1 MYFRDVTEQW
11 RGEQELRDRD
21 QILSLAEQSAGI
33 GVWDADLAT
42 GKVRGTAQFY
52 EIMGLPPSSEPMQ
65 QDVFRALRHP
75 DDCDRVVDGFR
86 AAMAAGADTYE
97 TEYRIIRPDGKVR
110 WILGRGRVVRDR
122 QGNPVR
128 YSGVDVDITERKEA
142 EARLR
147 ESEQRFR
154 QAFDSAQKLG
164 AIVEASRDAIWS
176 WNAEEIIKSRNAE
189 AARLFQ
195 YRSDEIIGQSL
206 LLLVPA
212 DQMHRTRSAI
222 NSLLRGDWHER
233 LKRSGFAKTGLQ
245 SPSS

>member
-1 MYFRDVTEQW
+1 MSTVLGTPVELNIFPNSSGLAVYFRDVTEQW

-42 GKVRGTAQFY
+42 GQVRGTAQFY
-52 EIMGLPPSSEPMQ
+52 EIMGLPPSSEPVQ

-75 DDCDRVVDGFR
+75 DDRDRVVDGFR
-86 AAMAAGADTYE
+86 AAMAAGADAYE

-110 WILGRGRVVRDR
+110 WIFGRGRVVRDR

-154 QAFDSAQKLG
+154 QAFNPAQKLG

-176 WNAEEIIKSRNAE
+176 WNIEGN
-189 AARLFQ
+189 
-195 YRSDEIIGQSL
+195 
-206 LLLVPA
+206 
-212 DQMHRTRSAI
+212 H
-222 NSLLRGDWHER
+222 
-233 LKRSGFAKTGLQ
+233 
-245 SPSS
+245 